1 MKVIL
6 EIPDK
11 QFEFAMRVLRSLSFV
26 KKARP
31 MSADAAKLW
40 EDLKESADEVKMH
53 KEGKLKLR
61 TASDLLNEL

>member
-11 QFEFAMRVLRSLSFV
+11 QFAFAIQVLESLSFV

-31 MSADAAKLW
+31 MSAESEKLW
-40 EDLKESADEVKMH
+40 NDLKESANQVKLH
-53 KEGKLKLR
+53 KEGKLTLKS
-61 TASDLLNEL
+61 AQDLINEL